1 METKA
6 NYVLIGAATLIG
18 AVLLM
23 VFAMWLANSEY
34 RRGYNEFQVVFDDPV
49 RGLAEGGEVRF
60 NGIKVGEV
68 RELRIDPNNTRRVIA
83 MIRVAKEVRV
93 REDSIAQLEPI
104 GLTGVTLIQLSP
116 GTPESP
122 LALAEMFGQPPL
134 IVGRV
139 SQIDMLVAQSEQI
152 VRRANQTLDGMG
164 ELLNAENTARVKRV
178 LANLETITDRLAAP
192 DSVLVRSGETAA
204 ATTALVQQMQLDL
217 AGLDQVVTQANA
229 VLATANSD
237 TLPQMGLAAEELR
250 RAAAA
255 VTRVATS
262 IEENPSIL
270 TPRSPRRVVEL
281 PP

>member
-1 METKA
+1 
-6 NYVLIGAATLIG
+6 
-18 AVLLM
+18 VLLM

-68 RELRIDPNNTRRVIA
+68 RELRIDPDNTRRVIA
-83 MIRVAKEVRV
+83 LIRVAKEVRV

-122 LALAEMFGQPPL
+122 LAEAEMFGEPPP

-178 LANLETITDRLAAP
+178 LANLETITENLAAP
-192 DSVLVRSGETAA
+192 DSVLVRSGEAAA
-204 ATTALVQQMQLDL
+204 ATTLLVQDLRTDL
-217 AGLDQVVTQANA
+217 ADLDRVVTQANA
-229 VLATANSD
+229 ALATANAD